1 MGVTTSQGER
11 YVEESME
18 PTELLRVL
26 WRQKVVA
33 LAALVIVLG
42 TAFAAVKLQ
51 QPQYDSFATLALSP
65 DNPNDAVVLYST
77 IDVIVPVYAE
87 AVESSSTVQRA
98 EQSLDQPIGAVKV
111 RTFEKTPIIRIVV
124 RDPVPSRAQAGAR
137 AVTTALLDRERVD
150 EVGIPGM
157 SLREVNSPA
166 RPTEPAVPQTKLT
179 LVVASII
186 GLGLAVGGAL
196 LRENLTRKVESG
208 EILAEVAGAPLF
220 AEVPYEPA
228 VPKAQTVGGLVS
240 DVRLRALAESFR
252 DLRTNLQY
260 SVGDFHSLLL
270 TSPEGRHGKTTVALG
285 TAATLA
291 RSGARTLIVDGDL
304 RRGRVAEMLT
314 LPRSPGFIDVLRGA
328 SHEEIVQDSSIEG
341 LQVLTGG
348 AFIEDPT
355 ELLETRFFSVL
366 HRLHQ
371 AYDAV
376 VIDATPLLPIN
387 DSRIMAR
394 HATAT
399 VLVVNGETATRRQVR
414 AATER
419 LNLIGV
425 RLTAVVYNLSRVR
438 RRSSYY
444 AYLETPP
451 GAETETTT
459 TTA

>member
-1 MGVTTSQGER
+1 
-11 YVEESME
+11 ME

-26 WRQKVVA
+26 WRQKVIA
-33 LAALVIVLG
+33 LAALAVVLA

-51 QPQYDSFATLALSP
+51 QPQYDSFSTLALSP
-65 DNPNDAVVLYST
+65 DNPDDAVVLYNT

-87 AVESSSTVQRA
+87 AVESTSTLQRS
-98 EQSLDQPIGAVKV
+98 EQSLGHPIGSVKV
-111 RTFEKTPIIRIVV
+111 RTFERTPIIRIVV
-124 RDPVPSRAQAGAR
+124 RHPVPAQAQAGAR
-137 AVTTALLDRERVD
+137 ALTTALLDRERVE

-166 RPTEPAVPQTKLT
+166 LPTEPAVPQTKLT
-179 LVVASII
+179 LIVAGII
-186 GLGLAVGGAL
+186 GLGLAIGAAL

-208 EILAEVAGAPLF
+208 EILAEVAGVPLF
-220 AEVPYEPA
+220 AEIPYEPA
-228 VPKAQTVGGLVS
+228 VPKAQSLGGLVS

-270 TSPEGRHGKTTVALG
+270 TSPEGRHGKTTVAVG

-291 RSGARTLIVDGDL
+291 RSGARTLLVDGDL
-304 RRGRVAEMLT
+304 RRGRVAEMLG
-314 LPRSPGFIDVLRGA
+314 LPRSPGFIDVLRGD

-348 AFIEDPT
+348 AFTEDPT
-355 ELLETRFFSVL
+355 ELLESRFFTVL

-371 AYDAV
+371 GYDAV

-394 HATAT
+394 YATAT
-399 VLVVNGETATRRQVR
+399 VLVVNAETATRRQVR
-414 AATER
+414 TATER

-425 RLTAVVYNLSRVR
+425 RLTAVVFNLARVR

-451 GAETETTT
+451 GVEAETTT
-459 TTA
+459 A